1 MPSITKVK
9 KIRIKR
15 TITLEHVAEQLAQD
29 IIGAVYSAIGNK
41 TVYDLR
47 EGELTE
53 VVDQALDR
61 IGMSDDLVRI
71 NKTRIEINVALDVSG
86 SMFKRFEKYALVK
99 PIVPA
104 LTTMRVLLRALKIV
118 SDTLPSDVFKY
129 SLWLWAMTWGGEFA
143 CLSHP
148 NQDDGRLSHL
158 LGERDFKA
166 VDDLLLSLSKEKPS
180 WRGSATYLAPLL
192 TNFEKWNAELGDPT
206 AHKLDI
212 ILTDG
217 GLYDVEESSVVQEF
231 RVTNKYEAILLML
244 GNAVT
249 RVPRGFTQFSIRP
262 TEVGEVIRN
271 FLLGFVQRL

>member
-1 MPSITKVK
+1 MSSITKVK

-15 TITLEHVAEQLAQD
+15 TITLEHIAEQLAQD

-53 VVDQALDR
+53 VVDQALDKV
-61 IGMSDDLVRI
+61 GMSEDLVRI
-71 NKTRIEINVALDVSG
+71 SKTRIEINIALDVSG
-86 SMFKRFEKYALVK
+86 SMFKRFERNALVK

-104 LTTMRVLLRALKIV
+104 STTMRVLLRSLKIV
-118 SDTLPSDVFKY
+118 SDALPQDVFKY

-143 CLSHP
+143 CLSHLG
-148 NQDDGRLSHL
+148 QDDGRLSYA
-158 LGERDFKA
+158 LGERDFGA
-166 VDDLLLSLSKEKPS
+166 IDGLLISLSKETPS
-180 WRGSATYLAPLL
+180 WHGSATYLAPLL
-192 TNFEKWNAELGDPT
+192 TNLEKWNTELGDPT

-217 GLYDVEESSVVQEF
+217 GLYDVEESSQVQEF
-231 RVTNKYEAILLML
+231 RVTNKYEAVLLML

-249 RVPRGFTQFSIRP
+249 RVPRGFTMFNIRP